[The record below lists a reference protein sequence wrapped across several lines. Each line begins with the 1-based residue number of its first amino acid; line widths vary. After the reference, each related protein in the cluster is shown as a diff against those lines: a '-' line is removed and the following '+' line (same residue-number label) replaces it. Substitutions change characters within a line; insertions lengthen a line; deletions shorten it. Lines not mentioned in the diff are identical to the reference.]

1 MRLHEKRE
9 LFAEAILAASR
20 SVEEG
25 GLGIKDVYI
34 EKDYCGLRLQAIF
47 IGLI

>member
-1 MRLHEKRE
+1 MRLHEKKE

-25 GLGIKDVYI
+25 GVS
-34 EKDYCGLRLQAIF
+34 RV
-47 IGLI
+47 